1 MTKKILLVVFSL
13 LFLMSCGGRTKAE
26 KEFSKLMES
35 YKKVD
40 SSIII
45 PNENRTQAQ
54 AFYADLKYKINS
66 VQKLE
71 DEVVLNVTVQ
81 LPGMNE
87 TQDVTYS
94 RVPKVNPS
102 DIGWAI
108 DPTVGNNADF
118 IDLMNNSF
126 AKYSGTAVTPTSQAS
141 TVQNAPQQTG
151 NLLIEN
157 KVWGSFSEATNQIRY
172 NMSNQGLSNTEL
184 VCANTYLNSRNATNL
199 DIQCQLYNGNSYIIR
214 IYGEDKI
221 NTIISKLNSGQ
232 REFNF
237 PTTVWSAADNA
248 YLYYKGN

>member
-1 MTKKILLVVFSL
+1 MTKKVLLVVFSL
-13 LFLMSCGGRTKAE
+13 LFLMSCGSRTKAE

-40 SSIII
+40 SNIGI
-45 PNENRTQAQ
+45 PNENRSRAQ

-66 VQKLE
+66 VQKLR

-102 DIGWAI
+102 DIGWVL
-108 DPTVGNNADF
+108 DPSVGNNADF
-118 IDLMNNSF
+118 VALMSDSF
-126 AKYSGTAVTPTSQAS
+126 AKYSGITVTSTSQTS
-141 TVQNAPQQTG
+141 TVQNVPQQTG
-151 NLLIEN
+151 DLLIQN
-157 KVWGSFSEATNQIRY
+157 KVWGSFSEATNEIRY

-184 VCANTYLNSRNATNL
+184 LCANTYLNSRNATNL
-199 DIQCQLYNGNSYIIR
+199 DIQCQLYDGSSYIIR

-221 NTIISKLNSGQ
+221 NTIISKLNDGQ
-232 REFNF
+232 KEFNF
-237 PTTVWSAADNA
+237 PTTVWSVADNA

>member
-1 MTKKILLVVFSL
+1 MTKKVLLVVFSL
-13 LFLMSCGGRTKAE
+13 LFLMSCGSRTKAE

-40 SSIII
+40 SNIGI
-45 PNENRTQAQ
+45 PNENRSRAQ

-66 VQKLE
+66 VQKLR

-102 DIGWAI
+102 DIGWVL
-108 DPTVGNNADF
+108 DPSVGNNADF
-118 IDLMNNSF
+118 VALMSDSF
-126 AKYSGTAVTPTSQAS
+126 AKYSGITVTSTSQTS
-141 TVQNAPQQTG
+141 TVQNVPQQTG
-151 NLLIEN
+151 DLLIQN
-157 KVWGSFSEATNQIRY
+157 KVWGSFSEATNEIRY

-199 DIQCQLYNGNSYIIR
+199 DIQCQLYDGSSYIIR

-221 NTIISKLNSGQ
+221 NTIISKLNDGQ
-232 REFNF
+232 KEFNF
-237 PTTVWSAADNA
+237 PTTVWSVADNA

>member
-40 SSIII
+40 SNIGI
-45 PNENRTQAQ
+45 PNENRSRAQ

-66 VQKLE
+66 VQKLR

-102 DIGWAI
+102 DIGWVL
-108 DPTVGNNADF
+108 DPSVGNNADF
-118 IDLMNNSF
+118 VALMSDSF
-126 AKYSGTAVTPTSQAS
+126 AKYSGITVTSTSQTS
-141 TVQNAPQQTG
+141 TVQNVPQQTG
-151 NLLIEN
+151 DLLIQN
-157 KVWGSFSEATNQIRY
+157 KVWGSFSEATNEIRY

-184 VCANTYLNSRNATNL
+184 VCTNTYLNNKNATN
-199 DIQCQLYNGNSYIIR
+199 
-214 IYGEDKI
+214 
-221 NTIISKLNSGQ
+221 
-232 REFNF
+232 
-237 PTTVWSAADNA
+237 
-248 YLYYKGN
+248 

>member
-1 MTKKILLVVFSL
+1 MTKKVLLVVFSL

-40 SSIII
+40 SNIGI
-45 PNENRTQAQ
+45 PNENRSRAQ

-66 VQKLE
+66 VQKLR

-102 DIGWAI
+102 DIGWVL
-108 DPTVGNNADF
+108 DPSVGNNADF
-118 IDLMNNSF
+118 VALMSDSF
-126 AKYSGTAVTPTSQAS
+126 AKYSGITVTSTSQTS
-141 TVQNAPQQTG
+141 TVQNVPQQTG
-151 NLLIEN
+151 DLLIQN
-157 KVWGSFSEATNQIRY
+157 KVWGSFSEATNEIRY

-184 VCANTYLNSRNATNL
+184 LCANTYLNSRNATNL
-199 DIQCQLYNGNSYIIR
+199 DIQCQLYDGSSYIIR

-221 NTIISKLNSGQ
+221 NTIISKLNDGQ
-232 REFNF
+232 KEFNF
-237 PTTVWSAADNA
+237 PTTVWSVADNA